1 MELRS
6 VARTAARNQQGQPCG
21 SWPRRQEIGQWDCF
35 GTDCGIEQPPI
46 DSDPVGREGELA
58 AVGEFIRSLDAF
70 PGALVLEGEAGIGKT
85 TLWRSGVAMARGA
98 GFRVLEARPVEPES
112 SLAFATLGD
121 LLAEE
126 LNAILP
132 MLPAPQR
139 RSLEVALL
147 LSEDDGSAPDRRA
160 VAFGALGALRVLGAR
175 GPAVLAIDDLQ
186 WIDAPSAGA
195 LEFALRRLR
204 DEPIAVLA
212 ANRIPERPALDPFGA
227 FDAARVQRVA
237 VEPLSIEAIGRLF
250 RHRVDLVL
258 PRPLLGRIHETSG
271 GNPLFALEIARALQR
286 GHLEVT
292 SEEPLPIPGD
302 LEALLRERIFRLPE
316 ATRSALLICSAASR
330 PTVELLAEAAG
341 SSDDHLGPAKESGIV
356 VVDGDRVSFSHPL
369 LALAVYR
376 SASPGERRAAHH
388 RLAEVVQDLEVR
400 ARHLALASSGPN
412 RDLAELLDRAAR
424 RAHDRGAP
432 GAAAELADLA
442 RRSTSPDDPES
453 QRRRGME
460 AAEFRFEAGDAVGA
474 RALAQELRASE
485 PPGPERARISSL
497 LSNFSWNDVS
507 EMRPLLESA
516 IAETS
521 DEAVL
526 ADVHTDLGY
535 VETLGGDL
543 RSASKHGRRAIEL
556 AERADTPASL
566 MVALLSTAEAEFM
579 LGIDATA
586 LLSRAAS
593 IEGRIVGRPPFW
605 ALLASV
611 GNALG
616 AYQMWSGDLVGGRRT
631 LQATY
636 RDLVNRG
643 HYTVL
648 WESLGVLSE
657 LESRA
662 GAYDAALD
670 YAEEL
675 VEITVEAGYDQAR
688 DLGLWVRALAQAP
701 LGLVE
706 PARRDATEGLAIAEQ
721 HGDLSHVIT
730 NRSVLGFLELSLGDL
745 QASSRYLEPLP
756 DLLGPRGIV
765 EPGVYPFV
773 PDYVEALVGL
783 GKLERAEEVL
793 EPFERWG
800 VELDR
805 PLALGTSARCRG
817 LIAALEDPVKALEHL
832 GRALELHGRVG
843 QPFELART
851 RLVLGTTQRRA
862 RQKRN
867 ARDSL
872 GSALAAFDEL
882 GTPLWAGKA
891 RAELARI
898 GGRAPA
904 GDRLTSSE
912 RRIAE
917 LVAEGKTNKEV
928 AAALVVSERTVES
941 TLTQIYRKLQVRSRT
956 ELAHKLDTSG

>member
-1 MELRS
+1 
-6 VARTAARNQQGQPCG
+6 
-21 SWPRRQEIGQWDCF
+21 
-35 GTDCGIEQPPI
+35 
-46 DSDPVGREGELA
+46 
-58 AVGEFIRSLDAF
+58 
-70 PGALVLEGEAGIGKT
+70 VLEGEAGIGKT
-85 TLWRSGVAMARGA
+85 TLWRSGIAMAERA

-112 SLAFATLGD
+112 SLAFAALGD
-121 LLAEE
+121 LLGEE
-126 LNAILP
+126 LDDILP
-132 MLPAPQR
+132 TLPAPQR

-147 LSEDDGSAPDRRA
+147 LGEDDGPAPDRRA
-160 VAFGALGALRVLGAR
+160 VAVGVLGALRAIGAF
-175 GPAVLAIDDLQ
+175 GPVVLAIDDLH
-186 WIDAPSAGA
+186 WLDTPSAGA

-212 ANRIPERPALDPFGA
+212 ANRIPQPPALDLFRA
-227 FDAARVQRVA
+227 FDVARVQRVE
-237 VEPLSIEAIGRLF
+237 VKPMSLGAIGRLL

-258 PRPLLGRIHETSG
+258 PRPMLRRIHETSG
-271 GNPLFALEIARALQR
+271 GNPLFALEIARALQQ
-286 GHLEVT
+286 GHLELT
-292 SEEPLPIPGD
+292 SEESLPIPAD
-302 LEALLRERIFRLPE
+302 LEALLRDRVLRLPD

-330 PTVELLAEAAG
+330 PTVELVREASG
-341 SSDDHLGPAKESGIV
+341 SSDDPLGPADEAGIV
-356 VVDGDRVSFSHPL
+356 VVDGGRVAFSHPL

-376 SASPGERRAAHH
+376 SASTSERRAAHR
-388 RLAEVVQDLEVR
+388 RLAEVIQDLEER

-412 RDLAELLDRAAR
+412 RDLAELLDRAAK

-442 RRSTSPDDPES
+442 RHFTPSADLDS
-453 QRRRGME
+453 QLRRGME
-460 AAEFRFEAGDAVGA
+460 TAEFRFEAGDAVGA
-474 RALAQELRASE
+474 RALAQELRSAA
-485 PPGPERARISSL
+485 PPGPERARISYL
-497 LSNFSWNDVS
+497 LSNFSWNDVN
-507 EMRPLLESA
+507 EMRELLESV

-521 DEAVL
+521 EEAAL
-526 ADVHTDLGY
+526 ADVHADLGY
-535 VETLGGDL
+535 VEILGGHL
-543 RSASKHGRRAIEL
+543 RSGWEHGRRAIEL
-556 AERADTPASL
+556 AERADAPAPL

-579 LGIDATA
+579 LGLDAAA

-605 ALLASV
+605 TLLASV

-616 AYQMWSGDLVGGRRT
+616 AQLMWSGDLVGGRRT
-631 LQATY
+631 LERTY
-636 RDLVNRG
+636 RDLVDRG
-643 HYTVL
+643 HYTIL
-648 WESLGVLSE
+648 WETLGLLSE

-662 GAYDAALD
+662 GAFGPALE

-688 DLGLWVRALAQAP
+688 DLGLWARALAETH
-701 LGLVE
+701 LGLIE
-706 PARRDATEGLAIAEQ
+706 PARRDATEGLALAEQ

-730 NRSVLGFLELSLGDL
+730 NRSVLGFIELSLGEL

-783 GKLERAEEVL
+783 RQLGRAEEAL

-800 VELDR
+800 IELDR
-805 PLALGTSARCRG
+805 PLALATSARCRG
-817 LIAALEDPVKALEHL
+817 LIAALEDPVKSLEHL
-832 GRALELHGRVG
+832 ERAVELHDRVG

-851 RLVLGTTQRRA
+851 QLVRGAAQRRA

-872 GSALAAFDEL
+872 GSALTTFDEL

-904 GDRLTSSE
+904 GEGLTPSE

-917 LVAEGKTNKEV
+917 LVAEGKTNREV
-928 AAALVVSERTVES
+928 AATLVVAERTVES
-941 TLTQIYRKLQVRSRT
+941 ALTQIYRKLDIRSRT
-956 ELAHKLDTSG
+956 QLARKLDDSR